1 MPWIP
6 WVRSFPSSPPPPIIV
21 PEPQLHKSG
30 NISNAC
36 LVCPTEQA
44 LCMAMKSESRSGIAG
59 CMQVQKGQEEAI
71 YYMLYS
77 ICQWKI
83 GNALTLLPTDSKS
96 EQLAIVDLSISIFRL
111 EYFEYS
117 SPGSRFCRGGLKTL

>member
-1 MPWIP
+1 
-6 WVRSFPSSPPPPIIV
+6 
-21 PEPQLHKSG
+21 
-30 NISNAC
+30 
-36 LVCPTEQA
+36 
-44 LCMAMKSESRSGIAG
+44 MKSESRSGIAG